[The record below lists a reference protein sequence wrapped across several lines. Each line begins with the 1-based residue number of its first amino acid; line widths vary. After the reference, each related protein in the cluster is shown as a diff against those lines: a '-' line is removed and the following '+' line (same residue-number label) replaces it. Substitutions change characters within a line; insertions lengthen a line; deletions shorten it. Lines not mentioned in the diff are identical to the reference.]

1 MRFRNGFLS
10 KLKIKI
16 MMQNSQRIQ
25 GVLSILALIC
35 LAVGWFNLFS
45 PEITDLLYQRFFY
58 ILIGLSFIFQAQSF
72 ANQKFVYLM
81 YIAAG
86 LCIVGSFLPFDSQF
100 ARIKTI
106 GLFTGVIV
114 SIFNRPRATRE

>member
-10 KLKIKI
+10 QLKIKI

-72 ANQKFVYLM
+72 VNQKFVYLM

>member
-1 MRFRNGFLS
+1 
-10 KLKIKI
+10 

-25 GVLSILALIC
+25 GFLSILALIC
-35 LAVGWFNLFS
+35 LAVGWFNVFS

-72 ANQKFVYLM
+72 VNQKFVYLM

-86 LCIVGSFLPFDSQF
+86 LCIIGSLLPFDSQY

-114 SIFNRPRATRE
+114 SIFNRPSANRD

>member
-1 MRFRNGFLS
+1 M
-10 KLKIKI
+10 K
-16 MMQNSQRIQ
+16 NSNTIQ

-35 LAVGWFNLFS
+35 LAVGWFNIL
-45 PEITDLLYQRFFY
+45 PPPITELLYQRFFY

-72 ANQKFVYLM
+72 LNQKFVYLM

-86 LCIVGSFLPFDSQF
+86 LCIVGAFLPFDSQF

-114 SIFNRPRATRE
+114 SIFNRQRVSRD

>member
-1 MRFRNGFLS
+1 M
-10 KLKIKI
+10 K
-16 MMQNSQRIQ
+16 NSTTIQ
-25 GVLSILALIC
+25 GVISVLALIC

-45 PEITDLLYQRFFY
+45 PEINELLYQRVFY
-58 ILIGLSFIFQAQSF
+58 ALIGLSFIFQAQSF
-72 ANQKFVYLM
+72 LNQKFVYLM

-86 LCIVGSFLPFDSQF
+86 LCIIGAFLPFDSQF

-114 SIFNRPRATRE
+114 SVFNRQRVQKD

>member
-1 MRFRNGFLS
+1 
-10 KLKIKI
+10 

-58 ILIGLSFIFQAQSF
+58 ILIGLSFVFQARSF
-72 ANQKFVYLM
+72 LDQKFVYLM

-86 LCIVGSFLPFDSQF
+86 LCIIGALLPFDSQF

-114 SIFNRPRATRE
+114 SVFNRQRVRRD

>member
-1 MRFRNGFLS
+1 M
-10 KLKIKI
+10 K
-16 MMQNSQRIQ
+16 NSNTIQ

-35 LAVGWFNLFS
+35 LAVGWFNIF
-45 PEITDLLYQRFFY
+45 PQEITDLLYQRFFY
-58 ILIGLSFIFQAQSF
+58 ILIGLSFVFQAQSF
-72 ANQKFVYLM
+72 LNKKFVYLM

-86 LCIVGSFLPFDSQF
+86 LCIIGAFLPFDSQF

-114 SIFNRPRATRE
+114 SIFNRQRISRD

>member
-1 MRFRNGFLS
+1 
-10 KLKIKI
+10 

-35 LAVGWFNLFS
+35 LAVGWFNVFS

-72 ANQKFVYLM
+72 VNQKFVYLM

-86 LCIVGSFLPFDSQF
+86 LCIIGSLLPFDSQY

-114 SIFNRPRATRE
+114 SIFNRPRANRN

>member
-1 MRFRNGFLS
+1 MRFQNGFLS

-25 GVLSILALIC
+25 GILSILALIC

-72 ANQKFVYLM
+72 VNQKFVYLM

-106 GLFTGVIV
+106 GLFTGVII

>member
-1 MRFRNGFLS
+1 M
-10 KLKIKI
+10 K
-16 MMQNSQRIQ
+16 NSQTIQ

-35 LAVGWFNLFS
+35 LAIGWFNLFS

-72 ANQKFVYLM
+72 LNQKFVYLM

-86 LCIVGSFLPFDSQF
+86 LCIVGAFLPFESQF

-114 SIFNRPRATRE
+114 SVFNRQRISRG

>member
-1 MRFRNGFLS
+1 MRFQNGFLS

-16 MMQNSQRIQ
+16 MMQNSQKIQ
-25 GVLSILALIC
+25 GILSILALIC

-72 ANQKFVYLM
+72 VNQKFVYLM

-106 GLFTGVIV
+106 GLFTGVII

>member
-1 MRFRNGFLS
+1 
-10 KLKIKI
+10 

-35 LAVGWFNLFS
+35 LAVGWFNLF
-45 PEITDLLYQRFFY
+45 PPQITELLYQRFFY

-72 ANQKFVYLM
+72 VNQKFVYLM

-86 LCIVGSFLPFDSQF
+86 LCILGSFLPFDSQF

-114 SIFNRPRATRE
+114 SIFNRPRAKRD

>member
-1 MRFRNGFLS
+1 M
-10 KLKIKI
+10 K
-16 MMQNSQRIQ
+16 NSTIIQ
-25 GVLSILALIC
+25 GVLSVLALIC

-45 PEITDLLYQRFFY
+45 PEITDLLYQRVFY
-58 ILIGLSFIFQAQSF
+58 ILIGLSFIFQAQTF
-72 ANQKFVYLM
+72 LNQKFVYLM

-86 LCIVGSFLPFDSQF
+86 LCIIGAFLPFDSPF

-114 SIFNRPRATRE
+114 SIFNRQRVPRD

>member
-1 MRFRNGFLS
+1 
-10 KLKIKI
+10 

-25 GVLSILALIC
+25 AVLSILALIC

-45 PEITDLLYQRFFY
+45 PEITDLLYHRFFY
-58 ILIGLSFIFQAQSF
+58 LLVGLSFIFQAQAF
-72 ANQKFVYLM
+72 LNQKFVYLM
-81 YIAAG
+81 YVAAG

-114 SIFNRPRATRE
+114 SVFNRQRIQRD